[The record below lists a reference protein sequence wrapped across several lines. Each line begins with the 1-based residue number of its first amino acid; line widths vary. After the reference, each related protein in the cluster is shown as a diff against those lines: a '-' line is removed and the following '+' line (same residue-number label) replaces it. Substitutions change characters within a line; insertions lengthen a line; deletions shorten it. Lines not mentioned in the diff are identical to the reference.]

1 MKTTTLAIVLLM
13 VALSGCASRGTASGT
28 RHVVE
33 KKQTS
38 VVIPATVDSPA
49 QIVPVT
55 ETTETWEDTE
65 SRHEEVE
72 GPDLKQIA
80 PAVAALSSAAA
91 TGATGGT
98 GLISII
104 TTVATGLLAY
114 GAREVLARKDQHKQA
129 ADAQQRIDYL
139 KQQRDDAA
147 ARAEAYALKLP
158 PS

>member
-1 MKTTTLAIVLLM
+1 VKIILLLLSLLAT
-13 VALSGCASRGTASGT
+13 GCASRGTANGT
-28 RHVVE
+28 RHIVE
-33 KKQTS
+33 RKQTA
-38 VVIPATVDSPA
+38 VVIPATVEAPA
-49 QIVPVT
+49 QIVPLI

-65 SRHEEVE
+65 SRYEEIA

-91 TGATGGT
+91 TGVTGGT
-98 GLISII
+98 GLLAVF

-114 GAREVLARKDQHKQA
+114 GAREVLARKDQNKQA

-139 KQQRDDAA
+139 KQQRDEAA

>member
-1 MKTTTLAIVLLM
+1 MKTALFAFALL
-13 VALSGCASRGTASGT
+13 VPLLSGCSSRGTASGT
-28 RHVVE
+28 RHAVE

-80 PAVAALSSAAA
+80 PAVAALSSAVA